1 MKKTTA
7 GRTLRNYDNRELTDN
22 ETLILYFKN
31 EADAENLKNPDS
43 IVSFLIGNTLVTA
56 VLTAFPKGEI
66 AEMAR
71 SQFYSYIND
80 LNGKFHSAKTGS
92 TDELKEKYD
101 LEHGSHSNDPG
112 YTYEIIDNTI
122 KIIDRLTNEAPQL
135 MAAVIFHRE
144 DKKGKDFEEAM
155 RISHDRSAEIQNKLT
170 HILNVMM
177 TKGYDAVKLNVRAT
191 KNDPYYRQVILEHLN
206 EVLDDLM
213 ELYHAL

>member
-43 IVSFLIGNTLVTA
+43 IVSFFIGNTLVTA

-80 LNGKFHSAKTGS
+80 LNG
-92 TDELKEKYD
+92 
-101 LEHGSHSNDPG
+101 
-112 YTYEIIDNTI
+112 
-122 KIIDRLTNEAPQL
+122 
-135 MAAVIFHRE
+135 
-144 DKKGKDFEEAM
+144 
-155 RISHDRSAEIQNKLT
+155 
-170 HILNVMM
+170 
-177 TKGYDAVKLNVRAT
+177 
-191 KNDPYYRQVILEHLN
+191 
-206 EVLDDLM
+206 
-213 ELYHAL
+213 